1 MKLNKT
7 HLRLSILFQSII
19 FVPILISQ
27 SIGSDWDSYAII
39 GTVQNL
45 YLNNTYLPSRPPGF
59 PLYEGFVYLAYFASK
74 AVGINFEIS
83 ILMLQ
88 FLLTIILSYIVY
100 LFFKKEDKRNS
111 YFYFVIIFSPIYL
124 ISGFTVIDYFLGSIF
139 GFLSIYVQLHKN
151 DLAKYTPLFL
161 SIAVAIRLTN
171 IFFVFVVLILQ
182 YRSKEENKIIIKN
195 FLYFILFSLI
205 IQLPFYLNLWQS
217 TLSESLNSIIDAT
230 CILSLTNTDHSL
242 IDRMGR
248 FILKQTEFFGIIG
261 SLGIFISI
269 FYFKKENFSKNFHLL
284 ILFILFELSFLRL
297 PTEEG
302 HLLPAFISL
311 ILLLSSLRLPR
322 YLIGLILFSTIFS
335 NIVNLSIYSVDQV
348 DGAEEIYFGLNF
360 EDGVFINDLRS
371 RNKIALEKDFHY
383 ENGLL
388 QNTNIWSKG
397 CPN

>member
-59 PLYEGFVYLAYFASK
+59 PLYEGFVYLAYFVSK
-74 AVGINFEIS
+74 AVGINFEIT
-83 ILMLQ
+83 ILILQ

-100 LFFKKEDKRNS
+100 LFFKKEDKKNS

-182 YRSKEENKIIIKN
+182 YSSKEENKIIIKN
-195 FLYFILFSLI
+195 FFYFILFSLI

-269 FYFKKENFSKNFHLL
+269 FYFKKENLSKNFHLL
-284 ILFILFELSFLRL
+284 ILLF
-297 PTEEG
+297 
-302 HLLPAFISL
+302 
-311 ILLLSSLRLPR
+311 
-322 YLIGLILFSTIFS
+322 YL
-335 NIVNLSIYSVDQV
+335 N
-348 DGAEEIYFGLNF
+348 
-360 EDGVFINDLRS
+360 
-371 RNKIALEKDFHY
+371 
-383 ENGLL
+383 
-388 QNTNIWSKG
+388 
-397 CPN
+397 